1 MIFALYQEPGREAS
15 ERGTWAQRAGTTI
28 YKEVI
33 HLNWIKEVISLITIF
48 ASYVESPGNGP
59 EKKEKVKQMIKDA
72 LPDEQWK
79 IDPEFF
85 DFILDV
91 LIDLV
96 VMFLN
101 KGLWKTAMKVL
112 VK

>member
-1 MIFALYQEPGREAS
+1 MILDEGRNQQEVTMDFIRE
-15 ERGTWAQRAGTTI
+15 
-28 YKEVI
+28 
-33 HLNWIKEVISLITIF
+33 LISLISVF

-72 LPDEQWK
+72 LPHEQWK

-91 LIDLV
+91 LIDVV
-96 VMFLN
+96 VMFLK
-101 KGLWKTAMKVL
+101 KGFWKSAMKVSA
-112 VK
+112 K

>member
-1 MIFALYQEPGREAS
+1 M
-15 ERGTWAQRAGTTI
+15 
-28 YKEVI
+28 
-33 HLNWIKEVISLITIF
+33 
-48 ASYVESPGNGP
+48 
-59 EKKEKVKQMIKDA
+59 KKDS

-101 KGLWKTAMKVL
+101 RGLWKTAMKVL

>member
-1 MIFALYQEPGREAS
+1 MAALFVQIDDNKSDS
-15 ERGTWAQRAGTTI
+15 E
-28 YKEVI
+28 
-33 HLNWIKEVISLITIF
+33 
-48 ASYVESPGNGP
+48 
-59 EKKEKVKQMIKDA
+59 VKQMIKDA

-101 KGLWKTAMKVL
+101 RGLWKTAMKVL

>member
-1 MIFALYQEPGREAS
+1 L
-15 ERGTWAQRAGTTI
+15 RAPATDRRRKT
-28 YKEVI
+28 
-33 HLNWIKEVISLITIF
+33 
-48 ASYVESPGNGP
+48 
-59 EKKEKVKQMIKDA
+59 KVKQMIKDA

-85 DFILDV
+85 DFILHV

-101 KGLWKTAMKVL
+101 RGLWKIAMKVI

>member
-1 MIFALYQEPGREAS
+1 MS
-15 ERGTWAQRAGTTI
+15 
-28 YKEVI
+28 
-33 HLNWIKEVISLITIF
+33 WIKELLSLITVF

-85 DFILDV
+85 DLILDV
-91 LIDLV
+91 SIDIV

-101 KGLWKTAMKVL
+101 KGLWKSAMKVL
-112 VK
+112 AR

>member
-1 MIFALYQEPGREAS
+1 MLPFRTPNQDPIFDLLKDGHLGK
-15 ERGTWAQRAGTTI
+15 ER
-28 YKEVI
+28 
-33 HLNWIKEVISLITIF
+33 
-48 ASYVESPGNGP
+48 
-59 EKKEKVKQMIKDA
+59 
-72 LPDEQWK
+72 K

-91 LIDLV
+91 LIDPI

-112 VK
+112 VKQPDV

>member
-1 MIFALYQEPGREAS
+1 LS
-15 ERGTWAQRAGTTI
+15 ER
-28 YKEVI
+28 
-33 HLNWIKEVISLITIF
+33 
-48 ASYVESPGNGP
+48 
-59 EKKEKVKQMIKDA
+59 KEKVKQMIKNA

-101 KGLWKTAMKVL
+101 RGLWKSLHYERKNDIRLLACFQDSKQR
-112 VK
+112 K

>member
-1 MIFALYQEPGREAS
+1 MILDEGRNQQEVTMDFIRE
-15 ERGTWAQRAGTTI
+15 
-28 YKEVI
+28 
-33 HLNWIKEVISLITIF
+33 LISLIGVF

-101 KGLWKTAMKVL
+101 RGLWKTAMKVL

>member
-1 MIFALYQEPGREAS
+1 
-15 ERGTWAQRAGTTI
+15 
-28 YKEVI
+28 
-33 HLNWIKEVISLITIF
+33 
-48 ASYVESPGNGP
+48 
-59 EKKEKVKQMIKDA
+59 VKQMIKDA

-85 DFILDV
+85 AFILDV

-101 KGLWKTAMKVL
+101 TRLWKTAMKVL

>member
-1 MIFALYQEPGREAS
+1 MDFIRE
-15 ERGTWAQRAGTTI
+15 
-28 YKEVI
+28 
-33 HLNWIKEVISLITIF
+33 LISLISVF
-48 ASYVESPGNGP
+48 SSYVESPGNGP

-96 VMFLN
+96 VIVPEQRALEDGDEGIGEVA
-101 KGLWKTAMKVL
+101 K
-112 VK
+112 

>member
-1 MIFALYQEPGREAS
+1 MDCMQE
-15 ERGTWAQRAGTTI
+15 
-28 YKEVI
+28 
-33 HLNWIKEVISLITIF
+33 LITLIGVF

-91 LIDLV
+91 MIDLV

-101 KGLWKTAMKVL
+101 KGLWQTAMKVL

>member
-1 MIFALYQEPGREAS
+1 MIE
-15 ERGTWAQRAGTTI
+15 
-28 YKEVI
+28 
-33 HLNWIKEVISLITIF
+33 
-48 ASYVESPGNGP
+48 
-59 EKKEKVKQMIKDA
+59 DA
-72 LPDEQWK
+72 LHDEQWK

-101 KGLWKTAMKVL
+101 RGLWKTAMKVL

>member
-1 MIFALYQEPGREAS
+1 MVLDEGRNL
-15 ERGTWAQRAGTTI
+15 R
-28 YKEVI
+28 EVAMDFI
-33 HLNWIKEVISLITIF
+33 RELISLIGVF

-85 DFILDV
+85 DLILDV
-91 LIDLV
+91 SIDIV

-101 KGLWKTAMKVL
+101 KGLWKSAMKVL
-112 VK
+112 TR

>member
-1 MIFALYQEPGREAS
+1 MDFIRE
-15 ERGTWAQRAGTTI
+15 
-28 YKEVI
+28 
-33 HLNWIKEVISLITIF
+33 LISLISVF

-85 DFILDV
+85 DFILDIS
-91 LIDLV
+91 IDIV
-96 VMFLN
+96 VMFLKN
-101 KGLWKTAMKVL
+101 GFWKSAMKVL
-112 VK
+112 AK